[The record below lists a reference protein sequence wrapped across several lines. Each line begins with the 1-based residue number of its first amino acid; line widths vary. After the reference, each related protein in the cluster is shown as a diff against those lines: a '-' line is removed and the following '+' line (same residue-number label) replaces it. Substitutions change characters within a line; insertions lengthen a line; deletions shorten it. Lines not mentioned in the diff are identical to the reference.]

1 MTERN
6 TFEKGIEDSK
16 EIIDKGVEKGK
27 RNMKKGK
34 NVAGRVAT
42 DFGKTMDDL
51 MLNLK
56 SFQKDVD
63 SKINEYKETN
73 PTKIDLD
80 LIDAGDSL
88 YVKADLPGVKK
99 EDIDVEIIER
109 ELTIRS
115 YFGSSCED
123 NEESHECEFLIKG
136 RKYGPAKRT
145 INLPNKIK
153 TNEAKAEFSEG
164 VLFLELP
171 KVEIKKL
178 KVNIK

>member
-1 MTERN
+1 MNEKG
-6 TFEKGIEDSK
+6 TFEKGVADSK
-16 EIIDKGVEKGK
+16 DIVDKSLE
-27 RNMKKGK
+27 KGK

-42 DFGKTMDDL
+42 DFGKTMDDI

-63 SKINEYKETN
+63 SKIDEYKEAT
-73 PTKIDLD
+73 PSRIDLD

-99 EDIDVEIIER
+99 EDLDIEIVER

-115 YFGSSCED
+115 YFAPSCE
-123 NEESHECEFLIKG
+123 NSEESGCEFLIKG

-145 INLPNKIK
+145 ITLPNKIK
-153 TNEAKAEFSEG
+153 TNEAKAEFKDG
-164 VLFLELP
+164 VLFLDLP

-178 KVNIK
+178 KVNIE

>member
-1 MTERN
+1 MSEKRVL
-6 TFEKGIEDSK
+6 EKGVVDSK
-16 EIIDKGVEKGK
+16 EIVDKGME
-27 RNMKKGK
+27 KGK

-42 DFGKTMDDL
+42 DLGKTMDEI
-51 MLNLK
+51 MINLK
-56 SFQKDVD
+56 SLQKDVD
-63 SKINEYKETN
+63 SKINEYKEAA
-73 PTKIDLD
+73 PSKIELD

-99 EDIDVEIIER
+99 EDIDVEILEK
-109 ELTIRS
+109 ELTIKS

-123 NEESHECEFLIKG
+123 KEGTCNSDKCEFLIKG
-136 RKYGPAKRT
+136 RKYGPAERT
-145 INLPNKIK
+145 IKIPFKIK
-153 TNEAKAEFSEG
+153 TKEAKAEFNNG

>member
-16 EIIDKGVEKGK
+16 EIIDKSME
-27 RNMKKGK
+27 KGK
-34 NVAGRVAT
+34 NVADRVAN
-42 DFGKTMDDL
+42 DFGKTMDDI

-63 SKINEYKETN
+63 SKINEYKEAT

-88 YVKADLPGVKK
+88 YIKADLPGVKK
-99 EDIDVEIIER
+99 EDIDIEIVER

-115 YFGSSCED
+115 YFGSSCEN
-123 NEESHECEFLIKG
+123 NEEGCKCEFLIKG
-136 RKYGPAKRT
+136 RKYGPGKRT

-153 TNEAKAEFSEG
+153 TNEAKAEFNEG

-178 KVNIK
+178 KVDIK

>member
-1 MTERN
+1 MSEKR
-6 TFEKGIEDSK
+6 TFEKGVADSK
-16 EIIDKGVEKGK
+16 EIVDKGLE
-27 RNMKKGK
+27 KGK

-42 DFGKTMDDL
+42 DFGKTMDDI

-63 SKINEYKETN
+63 SKINEYKETA

-80 LIDAGDSL
+80 LIDAGDSI

-99 EDIDVEIIER
+99 EDIDIEIVEK

-115 YFGSSCED
+115 YFGSSCKD
-123 NEESHECEFLIKG
+123 NEGDCDNANCEFLIKG

-145 INLPNKIK
+145 VTLPNKIK
-153 TNEAKAEFSEG
+153 TNEAKAEFTDG

-178 KVNIK
+178 KVNIE